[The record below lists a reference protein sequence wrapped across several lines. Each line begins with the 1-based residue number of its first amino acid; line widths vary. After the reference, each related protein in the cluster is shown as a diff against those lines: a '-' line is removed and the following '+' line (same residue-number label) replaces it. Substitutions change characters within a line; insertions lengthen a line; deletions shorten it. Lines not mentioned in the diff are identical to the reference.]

1 MIKIEVINDVD
12 IANWLKN
19 STGEVKQKAGE
30 VLVDTA
36 NNLRNMAIKDISKG
50 GKSGKEYKV
59 RGRVSRRSAEGEA
72 PQTDTGNLVNNINLN
87 IIDKLNIEV
96 SANTSYSWKLE
107 NEMNRPIFSKNLQT
121 ELPKMMNKIEKI
133 LGEVYG

>member
-30 VLVDTA
+30 VILDTA
-36 NNLRNMAIKDISKG
+36 LSLVNSAVRDISKG

-59 RGRVSRRSAEGEA
+59 RGKTTRRSAEGEA
-72 PQTDTGNLVNNINLN
+72 PQTDSGNLVNSIKAIPYGNMNV
-87 IIDKLNIEV
+87 EV
-96 SANTSYSWKLE
+96 VANTSYSWKLE
-107 NEMNRPIFSKNLQT
+107 NEMNRPIFSKNLQE